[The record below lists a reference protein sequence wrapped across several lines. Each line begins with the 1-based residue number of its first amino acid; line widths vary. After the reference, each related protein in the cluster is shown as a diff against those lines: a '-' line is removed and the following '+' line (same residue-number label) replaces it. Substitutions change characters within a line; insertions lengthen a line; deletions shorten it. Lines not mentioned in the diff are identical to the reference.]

1 MTTTTDT
8 GLDALRARYGE
19 AFAARL
25 PDHIQR
31 LPWDAGRLA
40 VHQRERLRALL
51 ACAIERSP
59 FHARRL
65 DGIDPGRFELAD
77 LARLPVMSKEQM
89 MAGFDELAT
98 DRRLTRART
107 EQHLAASAEEPS
119 LLASRYVCLAS
130 GGSSGLR
137 GTFVQTIEEF
147 AEFSASIL
155 RRLVARLAAAGPPP
169 PGGVP
174 VALVGAASPVH
185 ASGFAAA
192 AAAAGY
198 PVRAISAPAT
208 LPLAELV
215 QRLNQV
221 RPLVMMAHTSKL
233 ALLAGEQ
240 RAGLAGDRAGV
251 GDRDGRVADRAEP
264 GRDQRRLRDPADQPV
279 HLDRRPGR
287 PQRPGRRRDQLR
299 QRHVHHRARRRRQ
312 PACPGR
318 HAVGQGAPH
327 QPVQPHPAAD
337 PLRADRPPHPP
348 PGQPRPRLPARH
360 RRGTRR
366 RYLPLRR
373 TSRSTR
379 WSSAPSWSA
388 PRPRWSTRSA
398 RPAAGLTS
406 RSSASGRSTRRD
418 WPPALE
424 RQPAGGGPARTR
436 CARPGGAR
444 HRPTPRDRQGPPVH
458 PAVTAAQ
465 PLGGTARLPGGMSL
479 EVGNVRI
486 RDRSLI
492 RNRGS
497 VRLPGWPRTAG
508 TWPSPPAAATG

>member
-1 MTTTTDT
+1 MTTTTGI

-31 LPWDAGRLA
+31 LPWDAERLA
-40 VHQRERLRALL
+40 AHQRDRLRALL

-77 LARLPVMSKEQM
+77 LAGLPVMSKEQM

-119 LLASRYVCLAS
+119 LLAGRYVCLAS

-147 AEFSASIL
+147 AEFTASIL
-155 RRLVARLAAAGPPP
+155 RRLVATLAAAGPPP

-192 AAAAGY
+192 AAAGY

-208 LPLAELV
+208 LPLAVLV

-240 RAGLAGDRAGV
+240 RAGRLEIAPVSVTAMGEQLTEQNRAVISDAFGIPLINQFTSTEGLVGHSDPGGAVISFASDMCITELV
-251 GDRDGRVADRAEP
+251 GDDN
-264 GRDQRRLRDPADQPV
+264 QPV
-279 HLDRRPGR
+279 PDGTPSAKVLLTNLYNHTQPLIRYELTDRLTR
-287 PQRPGRRRDQLR
+287 
-299 QRHVHHRARRRRQ
+299 
-312 PACPGR
+312 
-318 HAVGQGAPH
+318 
-327 QPVQPHPAAD
+327 HPAAPGHGYLRATVDGRADDTFRYGSTAVD
-337 PLRADRPPHPP
+337 PLAIRTVMVRT
-348 PGQPRPRLPARH
+348 PAALEYQVRQ
-360 RRGTRR
+360 
-366 RYLPLRR
+366 
-373 TSRSTR
+373 TSRGIDIDVVASGPVDHAALAAALAHSLR
-379 WSSAPSWSA
+379 
-388 PRPRWSTRSA
+388 
-398 RPAAGLTS
+398 AAGLPDPQV
-406 RSSASGRSTRRD
+406 R
-418 WPPALE
+418 L
-424 RQPAGGGPARTR
+424 RQVPDI
-436 CARPGGAR
+436 AR
-444 HRPTPRDRQGPPVH
+444 HPETGKARRFI
-458 PAVTAAQ
+458 
-465 PLGGTARLPGGMSL
+465 PL
-479 EVGNVRI
+479 
-486 RDRSLI
+486 
-492 RNRGS
+492 
-497 VRLPGWPRTAG
+497 
-508 TWPSPPAAATG
+508 